1 MHYYEAGI
9 ARHVPSLV
17 RSSVYSIDV
26 VQHGCMQV
34 SVGPAQASADTSTWR
49 LLNHDS
55 SDRSSHE
62 HTLQAGQ
69 KLCVEVDLR
78 DAFGNLAGEYA
89 CAGTAMY
96 I

>member
-1 MHYYEAGI
+1 
-9 ARHVPSLV
+9 
-17 RSSVYSIDV
+17 
-26 VQHGCMQV
+26 MQV

-69 KLCVEVDLR
+69 DLCVEVDLR
-78 DAFGNLAGEYA
+78 DAYGNLAGECA

-96 I
+96 S